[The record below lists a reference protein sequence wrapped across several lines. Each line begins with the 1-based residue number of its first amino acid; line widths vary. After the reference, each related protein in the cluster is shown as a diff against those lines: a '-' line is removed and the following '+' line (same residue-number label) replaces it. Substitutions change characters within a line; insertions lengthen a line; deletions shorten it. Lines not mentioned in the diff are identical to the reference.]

1 MIIFHTSAEL
11 SVEFLRYELSA
22 IIEVKAEFPM
32 MPAVKARFF
41 PKGYIY

>member
-1 MIIFHTSAEL
+1 MILSHTFAEL

-22 IIEVKAEFPM
+22 IIEVKAEFSM

-41 PKGYIY
+41 PKAYIF